1 MIRAMTPPP
10 TSASNSSQ
18 HPLLTAAQQLAP
30 RIAPRSDEI
39 EAARRLPADIAQE
52 LAQAGLYRMWIPEAY
67 GGFEVH
73 PTVLLEVL
81 ETISRADGS
90 AGWCLMIGSEIGV
103 TAAWLPETSARAIFG
118 PKETIV
124 GGVNSPFGVAE
135 RVEGGYRV
143 AGRWP
148 WASGSQNCQWLMV
161 GAMVTQQGR
170 PNMSPAGMPEIRFLV
185 MPARDVVLHDTWYAS
200 GLCGT
205 GSLDM
210 EVKDVFV
217 PEDYTFSFLGVPPRL
232 SRPLFAFPPFGL
244 LAMGVPA
251 VALGIARR
259 AIDELSALALKKIL
273 MPSRQPLA
281 ARSSVQA
288 AVSEAEALVR
298 SSRALLFESVNNTFA
313 AATRGEVSTRARAEL
328 RLATTHAVRA
338 SARAVDLMYEAAG
351 GTSVFRTSPLQRCF
365 RDVHT
370 ITQHMMVA
378 PPTLETIGGV
388 LLGLETDT
396 SLL

>member
-1 MIRAMTPPP
+1 MTPPTP
-10 TSASNSSQ
+10 PASNSSP
-18 HPLLTAAQQLAP
+18 HPLLTAAHQLAP
-30 RIAPRSDEI
+30 RIAARSDEI
-39 EAARRLPADIAQE
+39 EAVRRLPADLAQE
-52 LAQAGLYRMWIPEAY
+52 LAQAGLFRMCIPEAY

-81 ETISRADGS
+81 ETIARADGS
-90 AGWCLMIGSEIGV
+90 TGWCLMIGSEIGV
-103 TAAWLPETSARAIFG
+103 TAAWLPEPAARAVFG
-118 PKETIV
+118 PKEAIV
-124 GGVNSPFGVAE
+124 GGVNSPFGTAE

-143 AGRWP
+143 TGRWP

-170 PNMSPAGMPEIRFLV
+170 PNMSPAGMPELRFLV

-200 GLCGT
+200 GMAGT

-210 EVKDVFV
+210 EVKDLFV
-217 PEDYTFSFLGVPPRL
+217 PADYTFGFINEPPRI
-232 SRPLFAFPPFGL
+232 SRPLFAFPPFGF

-251 VALGIARR
+251 VTLGIARR
-259 AIDELSALALKKIL
+259 AIDELSALAHKKIL

-281 ARSSVQA
+281 ARSAVQK
-288 AVSEAEALVR
+288 AVAEAEVLVR
-298 SSRALLFESVNNTFA
+298 SARSLLFESVNNTFA
-313 AATRGEVSTRARAEL
+313 AASRGEVSIRSRADL
-328 RLATTHAVRA
+328 RLAITHAVRA
-338 SARAVDLMYEAAG
+338 SAHAVDLMYEAGG

-370 ITQHMMVA
+370 VTQHMMVA
-378 PPTLETIGGV
+378 PATLETIGSV

-396 SLL
+396 TLL